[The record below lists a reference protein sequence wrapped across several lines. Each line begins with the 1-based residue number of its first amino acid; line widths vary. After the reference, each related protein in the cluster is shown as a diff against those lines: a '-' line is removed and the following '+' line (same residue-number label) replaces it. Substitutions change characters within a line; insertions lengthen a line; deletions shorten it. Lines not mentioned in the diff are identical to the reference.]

1 MSLDNALAEVVR
13 VVPDCIAAG
22 FVDMSTGMILG
33 IKTVDSHPQEV
44 IDVLAA
50 ATGDLFQ
57 GTNVVTIEKL
67 FKRTRGVPE
76 NDDSHYFNEFIA
88 LSQNLIHVFI
98 RGKNDANTALVT
110 VNRIGA
116 NLGMV
121 LSKSRQSLAE
131 VEKQA

>member
-1 MSLDNALAEVVR
+1 MALDNTLGEVVR
-13 VVPDCIAAG
+13 GVPDCVAAG

-57 GTNVVTIEKL
+57 GSNVVTIERL
-67 FKRTRGVPE
+67 FKKMRGVAE
-76 NDDSHYFNEFIA
+76 NDDTHYFNEFIA
-88 LSQNLIHVFI
+88 LSQNLIHVFV
-98 RGKNDANTALVT
+98 RGKKDKNTSLVT
-110 VNRIGA
+110 VCRAGA

-121 LSKSRQSLAE
+121 LSKTRSMLAE
-131 VEKQA
+131 VEKAS

>member
-44 IDVLAA
+44 IDILAA

-57 GTNVVTIEKL
+57 GANVVTIEKL
-67 FKRTRGVPE
+67 FKRARGVPE
-76 NDDSHYFNEFIA
+76 GNNDHYFNEFIA

-98 RGKNDANTALVT
+98 RGKRDASSAFVT
-110 VNRIGA
+110 VCRAGA

-121 LSKSRQSLAE
+121 LSKTRQALAE
-131 VEKQA
+131 VEKAA

>member
-1 MSLDNALAEVVR
+1 MSLDSTLSEVVR
-13 VVPDCIAAG
+13 TVPDCLAAG

-57 GTNVVTIEKL
+57 GSNVVTIEKL
-67 FKRTRGVPE
+67 FKRARGVAD
-76 NDDSHYFNEFIA
+76 NDDTHYFNEFVA

-98 RGKNDANTALVT
+98 RGKKVPNTALVT
-110 VNRIGA
+110 VCRAGA

-121 LSKSRQSLAE
+121 LSKTRQALPE
-131 VEKQA
+131 VEKVA